1 VWGPRVS
8 LVREISLPLS
18 GVETEIL
25 GSTTGC
31 LVALAADLSGLGI
44 YFEILNISEIK

>member
-1 VWGPRVS
+1 LVGGWAN
-8 LVREISLPLS
+8 LVRETSLLLS

-31 LVALAADLSGLGI
+31 LVAIPADLSQLGI
-44 YFEILNISEIK
+44 HSEILNISDIK